1 MKQQGKLNID
11 IASSHNWHGTKKDC
25 AFISDGSY
33 DKISISLNGYIWR
46 KIVEK
51 YEYKSKIDEI
61 KDLIEDKKFTD
72 ALELADSINWRK
84 IRNINELVVGSDA
97 YEAVGK
103 NEEARDLLLLAHERS
118 PIGRTILYK
127 LCMISLKLKDIE
139 AAEDYYED
147 FVQVAPHDSQ
157 KYILKYNIGL
167 AKGEDTASLIK
178 ILEDLKDQDF
188 LEEWAYELAY
198 LYHKVNKAD
207 KCVNLCDE
215 IILWFGDGPVVER
228 ALELK
233 MLYQPLDPAQ
243 EDIYRHIQQ
252 KRDGITEITAGEQ
265 LKSGEIVSHTIAIPP
280 VDLTS
285 ERFNTVNLQVE
296 IKKNIDEIMKATEAG
311 EVNENIDAIKSL
323 VEEIPYLQVEEEP
336 ALEEDEHFSVNETFN
351 SYLKEGDDGQ
361 LSLLL
366 PDEKGQQEEQ
376 VEGQMT
382 IDDVL
387 AEWEKTKRAAEAAM
401 QEAKEKE
408 LEAARSKALR
418 EANSVLNRLEDAMSK
433 LGTGV
438 VIAKD
443 MADTTT
449 AEEAGAFSIPK
460 LNVDGTENGTLDI
473 PVIKSE
479 EILSAGLE
487 PDDISDNI
495 VHMDEQN
502 EDASNWQPQLLD
514 EKKES
519 DTVDFKEASQIIA
532 NVNKQLQDEIDRL
545 TSDIVAEVQLPVDE
559 EVVEEPIEPEQP
571 VEDDFDIE
579 IDDIEL
585 PTIQLPDGLFEDDE
599 LVAEPEISDTQ
610 DIAVQEVVLEE
621 EPQPVIDTSLPIV
634 SQDVIE
640 PDEMAELVDEKVL
653 SNVIADEV
661 PSIKLDNEDFK
672 TFSYFL
678 PINGMK
684 ANITQALAGAAEHL
698 NNPSSQGGN
707 ICIVGEPG
715 SGKTQMATNLIRV
728 LQKKTGKP
736 TGGVG
741 NINGARLNEKDVQKL
756 YERIQGGCLIIESAG
771 DINKETALTL
781 SLLMEHDTT
790 GTIIIMEDTK
800 RGIDKALS
808 RDASFAKRFT
818 EKIVIPIFSNDEL
831 VSFAKTYAIEA
842 GCTIDDMG
850 VLALYNRI
858 NLIGRYDH
866 ATTISEIADIM
877 DDAIDKASR
886 GGFFNKRKYD
896 KNGNIILK
904 EKDFEN

>member
-1 MKQQGKLNID
+1 M
-11 IASSHNWHGTKKDC
+11 
-25 AFISDGSY
+25 
-33 DKISISLNGYIWR
+33 
-46 KIVEK
+46 EK
-51 YEYKSKIDEI
+51 FEYKSKIDEI
-61 KDLIEDKKFTD
+61 KDLIENNKFTD
-72 ALELADSINWRK
+72 AMEVADSINWRK

-139 AAEDYYED
+139 DAEDYYED
-147 FVQVAPHDSQ
+147 FIQVAPHDSQ

-207 KCVNLCDE
+207 KCVSLCDE

-233 MLYQPLDPAQ
+233 MLYQPLDAAQ

-252 KRDGITEITAGEQ
+252 KRDGITEIAAGEQ

-323 VEEIPYLQVEEEP
+323 VEEIPYLQIEEEP
-336 ALEEDEHFSVNETFN
+336 VVEEEHFSVNETFN

-366 PDEKGQQEEQ
+366 PDEEGQPEEQ

-408 LEAARSKALR
+408 LEAARTKALK

-443 MADTTT
+443 MADN
-449 AEEAGAFSIPK
+449 AISEDAGAFSIPK
-460 LNVDGTENGTLDI
+460 LKEDGSENGTLDI
-473 PVIKSE
+473 PVIKPE
-479 EILSAGLE
+479 ETMSAVLD
-487 PDDISDNI
+487 PVDRTDNI
-495 VHMDEQN
+495 VHLDEQN
-502 EDASNWQPQLLD
+502 EDASNWQPQVLD
-514 EKKES
+514 ENKES

-532 NVNKQLQDEIDRL
+532 SVNKQLQEEIDRL
-545 TSDIVAEVQLPVDE
+545 TSDIVAEVELPADIE
-559 EVVEEPIEPEQP
+559 VEEPIEQEQP
-571 VEDDFDIE
+571 IEDDFGIE

-585 PTIQLPDGLFEDDE
+585 PTIQLPDGLFEDSE
-599 LVAEPEISDTQ
+599 LMAEPAISDTQ
-610 DIAVQEVVLEE
+610 NIAVQEVVLEE
-621 EPQPVIDTSLPIV
+621 EPQQVIDTSLPIV

-640 PDEMAELVDEKVL
+640 PDEMAQLVDEKVL

-661 PSIKLDNEDFK
+661 PSIQLDNEDYK

-684 ANITQALAGAAEHL
+684 ANITQALAGAAEHF

-707 ICIVGEPG
+707 ICIVGDPG

-736 TGGVG
+736 TGGIG
-741 NINGARLNEKDVQKL
+741 NIDGSRLNEKDVQKL
-756 YERIQGGCLIIESAG
+756 YERIQGGCLIIETAG

-831 VSFAKTYAIEA
+831 VSFAKTYANEA

-866 ATTISEIADIM
+866 ATTISEIVDIM

-886 GGFFNKRKYD
+886 GGFFNKRKFD